1 MKHLWK
7 RVLAMMLAGVMV
19 ASIAGCG
26 SKTGNGG
33 NEEKGDPIELTV
45 YSQLANI
52 SGEQVGWFAKVMLDK
67 FNVKL
72 LIVPDTE
79 GVFDTRMESGHLGD
93 IVIFGSNGSDYQRAV
108 AADMLFDWEEDGI
121 LAEYGSYMAEN
132 MATALETNRNLT
144 PEKGKIYGIGH
155 NVAASSENFEEF
167 FYTWDIR
174 WDLYKQLG
182 YPVVKDLD
190 DLVTLFKQMK
200 EICPTDENGKET
212 YPMSLWPDWDGNMVM
227 YVKAMATAYYG
238 YDELALGVYDSDTGK
253 FYGALDKEG
262 PYIEMLKFFN
272 KLYREDLLDPNS
284 MTQTYDEMISKVLAG
299 GVFFSI
305 FNYAGNMAYNTPEH
319 IAEGKYMGTL
329 LPEEAVPLTYGM
341 SVYGGNRVWCIG
353 ANTQYPELCMEIINW
368 FATPEGRMVS
378 EYGPQGITWD
388 YDENGY
394 IYFTEF
400 GQQCMKNGEETM
412 MTGEYAGNNFN
423 DGRQQLNNVIYSIN
437 AVNPDS
443 AAGETFNYVN
453 WKSNLTAAAS
463 EIEQDW
469 RNYTGCASAMDYLRT
484 KEFKVAPATTYA
496 ESTKSAELEVI
507 WEQVTDCIVTG
518 TWNCIYAVSDGQFNM
533 LLNKMIN
540 DANAYGYD
548 KCLEWCEQ
556 EAARRHELEESVRK

>member
-7 RVLAMMLAGVMV
+7 RVLAVALAMMMV
-19 ASIAGCG
+19 CSIAGCG
-26 SKTGNGG
+26 GRTGGNGG
-33 NEEKGDPIELTV
+33 DQEKGDPIELTV

-121 LAEYGSYMAEN
+121 LEEYGSYMAEN

-144 PEKGKIYGIGH
+144 PKKGKIYGIGH
-155 NVAASSENFEEF
+155 NVAANSENFEEF
-167 FYTWDIR
+167 FYTWDLR
-174 WDLYKQLG
+174 WDLYKELG

-284 MTQTYDEMISKVLAG
+284 MTQTYDEMIAKVLAG

-341 SVYGGNRVWCIG
+341 SVYGGSRVWCIG

-378 EYGPQGITWD
+378 EYGPQGLTWD

-394 IYFTEF
+394 TYFTEF

-412 MTGEYAGNNFN
+412 MTGEYAGNNFA
-423 DGRQQLNNVIYSIN
+423 DGR
-437 AVNPDS
+437 
-443 AAGETFNYVN
+443 
-453 WKSNLTAAAS
+453 
-463 EIEQDW
+463 
-469 RNYTGCASAMDYLRT
+469 
-484 KEFKVAPATTYA
+484 
-496 ESTKSAELEVI
+496 
-507 WEQVTDCIVTG
+507 
-518 TWNCIYAVSDGQFNM
+518 
-533 LLNKMIN
+533 
-540 DANAYGYD
+540 
-548 KCLEWCEQ
+548 
-556 EAARRHELEESVRK
+556 